1 MLELRNISKAFE
13 QVNFLS
19 SKRRKKIEVI
29 KNISLIANNKDTV
42 GVVGRNGSGKTT
54 LMKILFGALKPD
66 KGEIYFNGRED
77 EYQKNRKNFSLFN
90 NNERSFFWR
99 LTVREN
105 LEYFS
110 TLSNNNQE
118 LDFTEI
124 IQSISLEK
132 LMDKPFYALSSGE
145 KKRAALLRGL
155 LKDPQLLIFD
165 EFTQSLDM
173 NSKKII
179 QELIKKIS
187 GKSECLVF
195 WITHD
200 LEELCKMCNR
210 VIYIDDG
217 EISYMN
223 NDFSG
228 KSDDLEQLKRM
239 LLNE

>member
-1 MLELRNISKAFE
+1 MLELKNINKAFE

-19 SKRRKKIEVI
+19 PKRIKKIDVI

-42 GVVGRNGSGKTT
+42 GIVGRNGSGKTT

-66 KGEIYFNGRED
+66 KGNIYFNGSEN
-77 EYQKNRKNFSLFN
+77 EYQKNRKKFSLFN

-110 TLSNNNQE
+110 TLSEHNNR

-124 IQSISLEK
+124 IKSISLDN

-145 KKRAALLRGL
+145 KKKVALIRGL
-155 LKDPQLLIFD
+155 LKEPQLLIFD

-173 NSKKII
+173 NSKKNI

-187 GKSECLVF
+187 TKSECLIF

-200 LEELCKMCNR
+200 LEELCKMM
-210 VIYIDDG
+210 V
-217 EISYMN
+217 ES
-223 NDFSG
+223 
-228 KSDDLEQLKRM
+228 DLESISR
-239 LLNE
+239 